1 MWNDLHTKKGEL
13 TLTSKCRGIT
23 LIPIVDNKLLLNG
36 MVHFLKIKGVQKLR
50 VNIKIQH
57 KQKRLLKF
65 YVSCFLDFEKTF
77 DSPVSIC
84 KKVQTIFNIF

>member
-57 KQKRLLKF
+57 KQKRLLEHAQKKF
-65 YVSCFLDFEKTF
+65 VFFLTKYF
-77 DSPVSIC
+77 SSLVR
-84 KKVQTIFNIF
+84 